1 MSHFHQ
7 TIPTAATILYTQH
20 AWATFARA
28 EFPWTSQHLDSI
40 FAEYLTPDFGLRSTR
55 NNFDFLLLSCALLR
69 ALQL

>member
-1 MSHFHQ
+1 MPCFHHK
-7 TIPTAATILYTQH
+7 TTPAAATVLYTLH

-55 NNFDFLLLSCALLR
+55 NNFDFLLLSSELLCAL
-69 ALQL
+69 Q